1 MSQITIFQNINDTS
15 TPFYR
20 DIDVIL
26 ARIKEG
32 KSKEVVN
39 AIRKEKD
46 REERNKLKK
55 KLPAICFSGTFKK
68 RNDTSLIDH
77 SGYICLDFDGYPSKK
92 EMMAARDEIISDRY
106 VYSCFVSPSGDG
118 LKVIVRIPKDSMNH
132 KHYFKSLQ
140 QHFNSQ
146 FFDPTSKNISRVC
159 YESYDPLIYI
169 NEFSDIWDS
178 MTQESKDYSTDETLL
193 PKIRL
198 TKTDEIIRR
207 LLSWWDKN
215 YGIVEGERN
224 NNVYIL
230 AGRFNKFGI
239 SQMRAAEECLRF
251 AHDGFASSEIMQI
264 VNSAY
269 KKTEDHNTRFFE
281 DVEKYEDVRTKFKE
295 GASKRDLKAS
305 LREDGVEDDV
315 IDAVLSEVERDL
327 AVPVFWSVNERG
339 TVSLLHYEFKEFLE
353 DNGYYKYAPD
363 GTRSYIFVKVTN
375 NLIDDTSE
383 EEIKDFI
390 LNYALEN
397 AEINIYNFFAEKTK
411 YFREEFL
418 NILSPVDVYFVSD
431 TKDSAYL
438 YYRNCAVRVTK
449 NSIDTVDYIDLGGYV
464 WKRQVIQRDFKLHDV
479 DSCDFKIFVNNV
491 CGGDAGR
498 VASLES
504 TIGYLLHGFKNLGYC
519 PAVILNDEVI
529 TENPEGGTGKGI
541 FVNAIGKMKNL
552 VVLDG
557 KSFSFEKSFTYQ
569 LVSSDTQIL
578 TFDDVRK
585 AFDFE
590 RLFSIVTEGIT
601 IEKKNKDAIKIPFE
615 SSPKVII
622 TTNYAIRGKGNS
634 FERRK
639 WELEFASHY
648 SKDFTPENEFGKLLF
663 ADWDE
668 NEWLLFDNY
677 MISNLQSYLGTGF
690 VKSGSVNLKTRKFM
704 AETDY
709 SFYEWVSDPLND
721 AIRYN
726 QRLYGNDLWNAFIA
740 DYPDFSKGG
749 KRHMSQTRFYDWLNT
764 FANYQCG
771 RDMVGGRDMRGK
783 WLIIEK
789 DEEL

>member
-1 MSQITIFQNINDTS
+1 MSQITIFKNINDTS

-20 DIDVIL
+20 DIEVIL

-46 REERNKLKK
+46 RDERNKLKK
-55 KLPAICFSGTFKK
+55 ALPAICFSGTFKK
-68 RNDTSLIDH
+68 RNDSSLIDH
-77 SGYICLDFDGYPSKK
+77 SGYICLDFDGYPNRKD
-92 EMMAARDEIISDRY
+92 MMAARNEIISDKY
-106 VYSCFVSPSGDG
+106 VYSCFISPSGDG
-118 LKVIVRIPKDSMNH
+118 LKVIVKIPKDSMNH

-140 QHFNSQ
+140 QHFNSPY
-146 FFDPTSKNISRVC
+146 FDPTSKNISRVC
-159 YESYDPLIYI
+159 YESYDPLIYV
-169 NEFSDIWDS
+169 NEQSELWAS

-207 LLSWWDKN
+207 LLAWWEKN

-224 NNVYIL
+224 NNVFVL

-239 SQMRAAEECLRF
+239 GQMRAVEECLKF
-251 AHDGFASSEIMQI
+251 AHDGFDSSEIVQI
-264 VNSAY
+264 VASAY
-269 KKTEDHNTRFFE
+269 RNTEEHNTRFFE
-281 DVEKYEDVRTKFKE
+281 DSEKYDEVRTKYKE
-295 GASKRDLKAS
+295 GASKRELRLG
-305 LREDGVEDDV
+305 LREDGVEDEV

-327 AVPVFWSVNERG
+327 AVPVFWSVNDRG
-339 TVSLLHYEFKEFLE
+339 TVVLLHYEFKEFLE
-353 DNGYYKYAPD
+353 DNGFYKYAPD

-383 EEIKDFI
+383 EEIKDFT
-390 LNYALEN
+390 LNYVKDN
-397 AEINIYNFFAEKTK
+397 ADVNIYNFFAEKTK
-411 YFREEFL
+411 YFKEDFL
-418 NILSPVDVYFVSD
+418 NMLSPVDVYFVND

-449 NSIDTVDYIDLGGYV
+449 ESIDTIDYIDLGGYV
-464 WKRQVIQRDFKLHDV
+464 WKKQVIQRDFSTVDV
-479 DSCDFKIFVNNV
+479 ESCDFKVFIHNI
-491 CGGDAGR
+491 CAGDPGR
-498 VASLES
+498 IASLES

-601 IEKKNKDAIKIPFE
+601 IEKKNKDAIKVPFE

-622 TTNYAIRGKGNS
+622 TTNYAIKGKGNS

-648 SKDFTPENEFGKLLF
+648 SKDFTPEQEFGKLLF

-668 NEWLLFDNY
+668 EEWLVFDNY
-677 MISNLQSYLGTGF
+677 MIGNLQSYLRTGF
-690 VKSGSVNLKTRKFM
+690 VKSNSVNLKTRKFM

-709 SFYEWVSDPLND
+709 SFYEWVTDPLNS
-721 AIRYN
+721 AIAYN
-726 QRLYGNDLWNAFIA
+726 KRMYGQDLWNSFIV
-740 DYPDFSKGG
+740 DYPDFGKGG
-749 KRHMSQTRFYDWLNT
+749 KRYMSQSTFYKWVNT
-764 FANYQCG
+764 FSNYVTGNDMIDG
-771 RDMVGGRDMRGK
+771 RDSRGK

-789 DEEL
+789 DE